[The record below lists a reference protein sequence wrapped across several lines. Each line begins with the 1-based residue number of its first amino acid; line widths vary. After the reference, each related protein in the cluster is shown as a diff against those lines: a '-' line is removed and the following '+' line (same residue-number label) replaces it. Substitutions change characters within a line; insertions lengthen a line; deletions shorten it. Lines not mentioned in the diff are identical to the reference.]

1 MPPRLSRG
9 MGVGGPRRLRE
20 VVLDPRLAVEPVEDG
35 EDGEGFRREDVLRAL
50 SQPSLNQRAA
60 LAMRELDGRSYRE
73 IASILG
79 TTKTAVET
87 LLFRARR
94 AFREQLEGSLTC
106 NEAERAISLRAQK
119 PPASEGGNGASMNPR
134 SGELCAWNRR
144 ASAAH

>member
-50 SQPSLNQRAA
+50 SQPSLSQRAA

-73 IASILG
+73 IASIFG

-106 NEAERAISLRAQK
+106 NEAERAIPCARRSRPRAK
-119 PPASEGGNGASMNPR
+119 AAT
-134 SGELCAWNRR
+134 AR
-144 ASAAH
+144 A